1 MNDLIQALTHL
12 RKQAIRQ
19 RPERVGFGATQTP
32 VEGLGLVTEHI
43 AGLPRP
49 ASLDLPDCHG
59 KRVVGV
65 VFHRGHGQSDDQRSF
80 RVEDARREYQ
90 KWMNVAHFPPDLRV
104 TVDPDNVLTIWHP
117 EATFSR
123 GRLLCG
129 YHRSAPMFLLAMTS
143 PPCRTGSKRASRC
156 SKVSEASVT
165 GVMTTCPP
173 STETRTRWST
183 CKCASRATAAG
194 KRTPR
199 LLPHCLISRTA

>member
-1 MNDLIQALTHL
+1 M
-12 RKQAIRQ
+12 
-19 RPERVGFGATQTP
+19 GFGAAQSP

-43 AGLPRP
+43 AGLACLAPLGL
-49 ASLDLPDCHG
+49 SGCHC

-65 VFHRGHGQSDDQRSF
+65 VFRRGHGQPGHQRSF

-90 KWMNVAHFPPDLRV
+90 KGMNVAHLLPGLRV
-104 TVDPDNVLTIWHP
+104 AADPDNVLAVRHP
-117 EATFSR
+117 EATFPR

-129 YHRSAPMFLLAMTS
+129 YHRSAPMVLLAVTS

-156 SKVSEASVT
+156 SRVSGAPVT
-165 GVMTTCPP
+165 GVMITCPP

-183 CKCASRATAAG
+183 RRCALRATAAG

-199 LLPHCLISRTA
+199 PLPHCLISRTASAMTHS